1 MSEFVAVMIV
11 LFLSGSAFLAS
22 LLCLRRP
29 DRPSRSYDID
39 EIVKNAP
46 LHRLAEFKVRLPR
59 DEHLPR
65 IEAIGIADRVLL
77 VLQARLSEADLAN
90 LLEKGPQLLWHEGS
104 ARSLTRLV
112 TPEEAIPLKA
122 EGWRDVVTIESGMAE
137 PPKS

>member
-1 MSEFVAVMIV
+1 M
-11 LFLSGSAFLAS
+11 
-22 LLCLRRP
+22 LCLRRP
-29 DRPSRSYDID
+29 DRSSRSYDID

-77 VLQARLSEADLAN
+77 VSQARLSEADLAN
-90 LLEKGPQLLWHEGS
+90 LLEKGPQLIWHEGS